1 MSRTVVDLRDELVE
15 KAKKLTGVTKKVE
28 LVNLALERLIQQ
40 AELEGIL
47 RLRGK
52 VKWTGNLSEMRRSR
66 FDPR

>member
-40 AELEGIL
+40 GELEGIL